1 MPFAALLSSMER
13 PFTDPEMTMLAW
25 ALLFLIVGL
34 VAGMFGLTGIAG
46 TATHIAWILFVIGIV
61 MAVVFAVIGRRPP
74 V

>member
-1 MPFAALLSSMER
+1 MPFVALLSSMDP
-13 PFTDPEMTMLAW
+13 PFADPEMTMLAW